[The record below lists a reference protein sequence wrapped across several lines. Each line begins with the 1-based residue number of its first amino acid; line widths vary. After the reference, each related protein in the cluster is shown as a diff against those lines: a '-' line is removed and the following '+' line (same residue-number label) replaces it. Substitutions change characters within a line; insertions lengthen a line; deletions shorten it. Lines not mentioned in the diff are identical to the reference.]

1 MEAAVLLSALI
12 GEIYDA
18 AIDPAA
24 WSIALARVN
33 AFALGAGAAIYA
45 KDAVNR
51 TGNIYFDDG
60 SIKQRY
66 IDLYFEKYVKLDPS
80 TTQHYFGGIDEPIST
95 VDFIDYAEFVQTR
108 FYKEWAQPQGL
119 VDHVTS
125 VLEKSSTSVALFGV
139 FRNER
144 QGLVDDEMR
153 QRMRLVAP
161 HIRRAVLI
169 SRLIDLKTAE
179 AAAWAD
185 TFDGIHAG
193 VVLVDAKG
201 RVVQSNGAGHELLT
215 TGCVVHARDGR
226 LGAGENEADRALKE
240 AIAASAAG
248 DAALGIG
255 GIAVPLPSPDQRR
268 FVAHVLPL
276 TSGNRRAAGATYAA
290 VAAIFIHALA
300 FDIPSPPEVIA
311 RTYHLTPMELRILIA
326 IVEVGGVP
334 AVAAALGMGA
344 TTVKTHLRHLYAKT
358 GCRRQA
364 DLVKLVAGFASPLT
378 A

>member
-169 SRLIDLKTAE
+169 SRLIDLKQPKPLHGRTRLTAFTPVSCWSMRKDVSSSRT
-179 AAAWAD
+179 APV
-185 TFDGIHAG
+185 TNC
-193 VVLVDAKG
+193 L
-201 RVVQSNGAGHELLT
+201 RP
-215 TGCVVHARDGR
+215 
-226 LGAGENEADRALKE
+226 
-240 AIAASAAG
+240 AASFTR
-248 DAALGIG
+248 
-255 GIAVPLPSPDQRR
+255 VM
-268 FVAHVLPL
+268 VAWGL
-276 TSGNRRAAGATYAA
+276 
-290 VAAIFIHALA
+290 
-300 FDIPSPPEVIA
+300 A
-311 RTYHLTPMELRILIA
+311 RTRP
-326 IVEVGGVP
+326 
-334 AVAAALGMGA
+334 
-344 TTVKTHLRHLYAKT
+344 T
-358 GCRRQA
+358 GR
-364 DLVKLVAGFASPLT
+364 
-378 A
+378 

>member
-1 MEAAVLLSALI
+1 M
-12 GEIYDA
+12 
-18 AIDPAA
+18 
-24 WSIALARVN
+24 
-33 AFALGAGAAIYA
+33 
-45 KDAVNR
+45 
-51 TGNIYFDDG
+51 
-60 SIKQRY
+60 
-66 IDLYFEKYVKLDPS
+66 DLYFQKYVKLDPS
-80 TTQHYFGGIDEPIST
+80 TTQHYFGGIDEPVAT
-95 VDFIDYAEFVQTR
+95 EDFIAYDEFVQTR
-108 FYKEWAQPQGL
+108 FYKEWARPQGL

-161 HIRRAVLI
+161 HVRRAVLI
-169 SRLIDLKTAE
+169 SRLIDLKAAE

-185 TFDGIHAG
+185 TFDGIRAG
-193 VVLVDAKG
+193 VVLVDATG
-201 RVVQSNGAGHELLT
+201 RIVQSNGAGHEFLIA
-215 TGCVVHARDGR
+215 GGVVHVRDGR
-226 LGAGENEADRALKE
+226 LGAAENEADRALKE
-240 AIAASAAG
+240 AIVASAAG
-248 DAALGIG
+248 DTALGIG
-255 GIAVPLPSPDQRR
+255 GITVPLPSPDQRR

-290 VAAIFIHALA
+290 VAAIFIREIA

-311 RTYHLTPMELRILIA
+311 RTYQLTPMELRILIA

-344 TTVKTHLRHLYAKT
+344 TTVKTHLGHLYAKT

-364 DLVKLVAGFASPLT
+364 DLVKLVAGFTSPLT